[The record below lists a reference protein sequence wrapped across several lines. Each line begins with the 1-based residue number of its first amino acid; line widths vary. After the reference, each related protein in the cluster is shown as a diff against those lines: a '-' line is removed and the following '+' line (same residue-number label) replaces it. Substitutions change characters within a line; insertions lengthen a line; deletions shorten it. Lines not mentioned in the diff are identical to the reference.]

1 LIGNQYE
8 LETVHIQIEGTPYSL
23 GKLIDWKLDQEKMLT
38 GKVSTLLNQAAEK
51 IANNPKGSA
60 KIIKEV
66 YEQVLDELQKT
77 YRFGKKPSS

>member
-1 LIGNQYE
+1 MYLKESI
-8 LETVHIQIEGTPYSL
+8 TTPYSL

-51 IANNPKGSA
+51 IAGNPKGSA

>member
-1 LIGNQYE
+1 
-8 LETVHIQIEGTPYSL
+8 
-23 GKLIDWKLDQEKMLT
+23 MLT